1 MGIVLKI
8 LITGG
13 AGYIGSHF
21 VKLLI
26 ENHVELFI
34 IDNLSRGH
42 QESIPKNVI
51 FEKADINDNQ
61 KLNSIFKKYKP
72 DSVVHFAALAY
83 VGESVENPTKYYQ
96 NNVVGSFNLIK
107 ACSENEVENFIFS
120 STCSIYGN
128 PRKIPI
134 AENEPSNPINPYANT
149 KFIIETIL
157 KDFESKYGMKSVSL
171 RYFNAAGASFDGS
184 IGESHNPETHLIP
197 LVMETALGKRK
208 DIWVFGND
216 YNTKDGTCIR
226 DYIHVEDLA
235 EAHFKALRYLQI
247 GNESTIINLGTGNGN
262 SVLEII
268 EMAKRISKKK
278 IDYVIANRRQ
288 GDPAILVASN
298 EKAKKLLSWEPKYSI
313 DDILTT
319 AWNWHSNPKF

>member
-1 MGIVLKI
+1 MKI